1 MSSHEFWNT
10 LNDLTT
16 LFTARL
22 IAIPLLGLLIY
33 KLYLIA
39 PETLIYACALT
50 TLTCLSGARWG
61 ISYLATHPKAFMA
74 HYTLLKEQKNG
85 TKAK

>member
-1 MSSHEFWNT
+1 MSSQELWNT

-33 KLYLIA
+33 KLYLIE
-39 PETLIYACALT
+39 PETLVYACALSA
-50 TLTCLSGARWG
+50 LTCLSGARWG

-74 HYTLLKEQKNG
+74 HYTLLKEQKKSAQG
-85 TKAK
+85 K